1 MKMKFQS
8 MGGLTIK
15 DGRLIND
22 KPDGMSGIAQAAM
35 IRKEVKRERKVSM
48 IADGIMRAEL
58 REQMFGKQFV
68 KNVKGV

>member
-8 MGGLTIK
+8 MGGLTIN

-48 IADGIMRAEL
+48 IADGIVRAEL

>member
-35 IRKEVKRERKVSM
+35 IRKEVKRESERF
-48 IADGIMRAEL
+48 L
-58 REQMFGKQFV
+58 
-68 KNVKGV
+68 

>member
-22 KPDGMSGIAQAAM
+22 RPDGVTGIAQAAG
-35 IRKEVKRERKVSM
+35 IRKAMHRAKKVDMMAEGIELAEGRKDFYKM
-48 IADGIMRAEL
+48 
-58 REQMFGKQFV
+58 
-68 KNVKGV
+68 

>member
-1 MKMKFQS
+1 